1 MNDLEND
8 KDIDMPFLMGDVS
21 AIVKEIKPAGEIVR
35 EMIQQAVAVVKQNNS
50 YLVGSG
56 PGSKL

>member
-1 MNDLEND
+1 
-8 KDIDMPFLMGDVS
+8 MPFLMGDVS